1 MTAWIEAFGLMT
13 ASIGAS
19 ISIILIGMCV
29 KAIVTKE
36 YMEVK

>member
-19 ISIILIGMCV
+19 ASIILIGMCV
-29 KAIVTKE
+29 KAMITKE
-36 YMEVK
+36 WLR

>member
-13 ASIGAS
+13 ASVGVS

-29 KAIVTKE
+29 KAIITKE
-36 YMEVK
+36 WIR

>member
-1 MTAWIEAFGLMT
+1 MTAWIEEFGLMT

-29 KAIVTKE
+29 KAIITKE
-36 YMEVK
+36 WIR